1 MDSRGWFSGDPC
13 ETLGVFFLFFANI
26 KHQLHPTKDSRNT
39 WTFPFLAVHHSRLAC
54 ACPHMATKIEARGSA
69 AAGEVLSL
77 LMAYVY
83 TMWLRCMQSGAI
95 GYVRHKNMLHRV
107 KKILYIVHW
116 FCINHSIPFGF
127 VVSSS
132 KVRIKHLI
140 SYPLQDWKN
149 HHLPNLVIGKANKV
163 LVSFFLS
170 TGLFDTFAIFS
181 YFQFHTLN
189 LNSCE
194 QKHNEPAPTSANG
207 TNLLIVV
214 HWKLPT
220 NSSYHVSKQQ
230 HMDEYAWLGV

>member
-1 MDSRGWFSGDPC
+1 MCIPC
-13 ETLGVFFLFFANI
+13 DCAVCRVDNIFWCHRHIIKKHVALCQHVF
-26 KHQLHPTKDSRNT
+26 
-39 WTFPFLAVHHSRLAC
+39 
-54 ACPHMATKIEARGSA
+54 
-69 AAGEVLSL
+69 
-77 LMAYVY
+77 
-83 TMWLRCMQSGAI
+83 
-95 GYVRHKNMLHRV
+95 

-116 FCINHSIPFGF
+116 FCKNHSIISIPFRF

-132 KVRIKHLI
+132 KVRIKHLT
-140 SYPLQDWKN
+140 SYPLKDWKN

-170 TGLFDTFAIFS
+170 TWLFDTFAIFS
-181 YFQFHTLN
+181 YFRFHTQN

-207 TNLLIVV
+207 TYLLIVV

-220 NSSYHVSKQQ
+220 NSSYHVFKQQ